1 VDVLEAP
8 VQEVED
14 IQLSQFGFEDLSLLD
29 GEQVEISLDLT
40 DGSPEATDPEVLV
53 LTDRRLLHLGG
64 NRRNRMV
71 SIAAVPDIGIMQM
84 TNEKE
89 GAGPFIWAA
98 LAFFV
103 GIMLW
108 QVVDHAIGGPAA
120 GIVLFLMGLYLIYDR
135 LTSPG
140 KNIIVFKSGV
150 GEIRVEVRNEDVWT
164 EIDGLTHRLFR
175 LKDEGA
181 ASRRY
186 VNTCR
191 FAMR

>member
-1 VDVLEAP
+1 M
-8 VQEVED
+8 QEVED

-29 GEQVEISLDLT
+29 GERVEMSLDLT
-40 DGSPEATDPEVLV
+40 DGSLEATDQEVLV

-64 NRRNRMV
+64 SRRNRMV
-71 SIAAVPDIGIMQM
+71 SMAAVPDIGMMQM

-89 GAGPFIWAA
+89 GVGPFIWAA

-108 QVVDHAIGGPAA
+108 QVVDHAVGGPAA
-120 GIVLFLMGLYLIYDR
+120 GIVLFLMGVYLIYDR

-140 KNIIVFKSGV
+140 KNILVFKSGV
-150 GEIRVEVRNEDVWT
+150 GEIKVEVRNEDVWS
-164 EIDGLTHRLFR
+164 EIDSLAHRLFR
-175 LKDEGA
+175 LKDEGG
-181 ASRRY
+181 SRRY
-186 VNTCR
+186 VNPCR

>member
-29 GEQVEISLDLT
+29 GEHVEMSLDLT
-40 DGSPEATDPEVLV
+40 DGSLEATDQEVLV

-64 NRRNRMV
+64 SRRNRMV
-71 SIAAVPDIGIMQM
+71 SMAAVPDIGMMQM

-108 QVVDHAIGGPAA
+108 QVVDHAVGGPAA
-120 GIVLFLMGLYLIYDR
+120 GIVLLLMGLYIIYDR

-140 KNIIVFKSGV
+140 KNILVFKSGV
-150 GEIRVEVRNEDVWT
+150 GEIRVEVRNEDVWS
-164 EIDGLTHRLFR
+164 EIDSLAHKLFR

-181 ASRRY
+181 SRRY
-186 VNTCR
+186 VNPCR